1 MQYFYLIMSEGKP
14 AKVTLQEHKAI
25 KFGRTLAKKQS
36 CSLYRQ
42 PILETGKPEFV
53 KNLKPYE

>member
-1 MQYFYLIMSEGKP
+1 MSEGKP
-14 AKVTLQEHKAI
+14 AKVTLQEHNAI

>member
-14 AKVTLQEHKAI
+14 EKITLQEHKAV
-25 KFGRTLAKKQS
+25 KFGRALAKKQS

-42 PILETGKPEFV
+42 SILETGKPEFV
-53 KNLKPYE
+53 KDLEPYK